1 MEKNKS
7 FLGCAMLFLA
17 AFFWGTT
24 TVVQSMAAAADLPSF
39 TYLAARS
46 FVGAI
51 ALWAVVLL
59 RQVLGRRSS
68 KGASVLPQSPSERK
82 TALKGGILCGA
93 VLTGAAYLHQQGIVF
108 GASAG
113 EVGFLTSLYMLFVP
127 LFSFLLYRRKVSANV
142 LFGAVFMLV
151 GLYFLCIMD
160 TDRSS
165 LNFGHLFEIGCAV
178 VFAFHILAVERYR
191 TIDGM
196 LLSSIQFTVCGLI
209 STVCALIFEQPS
221 FSALLEN
228 WFPICFAGIC
238 SSAIGFTL
246 QIYGQKY
253 APATIATILMS
264 MESVIALL
272 AEWLC
277 NVTGLFV
284 GKNPVEMTAFKV
296 IGCILAFAGILMS
309 QLKFFSR
316 KEK

>member
-1 MEKNKS
+1 MKKNKS

-39 TYLAARS
+39 TYLSARS

-51 ALWAVVLL
+51 ALLVVILL
-59 RQVLGRRSS
+59 RQVLGKRSQ
-68 KGASVLPQSPSERK
+68 KGASVLPASSSEWKRV
-82 TALKGGILCGA
+82 LKGGMLCGL
-93 VLTGAAYLHQQGIVF
+93 VLTVASYLQQQGIVF

-127 LFSFLLYRRKVSANV
+127 LFSFFLYHRKVSGNV
-142 LFGAVFMLV
+142 LFGAIFMLV

-160 TDRSS
+160 ADQSS
-165 LNFGHLFEIGCAV
+165 FNFGHLFETGCAV
-178 VFAFHILAVERYR
+178 AFAFHILAVERYR

-196 LLSSIQFTVCGLI
+196 LLSCIQFTVCGVV
-209 STVCALIFEQPS
+209 SAVCALIFEQS
-221 FSALLEN
+221 SLSALLEN

-277 NVTGLFV
+277 SVTGLVV
-284 GKNPVEMTAFKV
+284 GKNPVEMTVFKV
-296 IGCILAFAGILMS
+296 IGCVLAFAGILIS
-309 QLKFFSR
+309 QLSFLSP

>member
-17 AFFWGTT
+17 AFLWGTT

-68 KGASVLPQSPSERK
+68 KGVSVLPQSPSERK

-93 VLTGAAYLHQQGIVF
+93 VLTGAAYLQQQGIVF

-142 LFGAVFMLV
+142 LFGAVSCWSV
-151 GLYFLCIMD
+151 CI
-160 TDRSS
+160 
-165 LNFGHLFEIGCAV
+165 
-178 VFAFHILAVERYR
+178 
-191 TIDGM
+191 
-196 LLSSIQFTVCGLI
+196 
-209 STVCALIFEQPS
+209 
-221 FSALLEN
+221 FSALWTPTGRPSISDISLK
-228 WFPICFAGIC
+228 
-238 SSAIGFTL
+238 SAVRWHLPFTF
-246 QIYGQKY
+246 
-253 APATIATILMS
+253 
-264 MESVIALL
+264 
-272 AEWLC
+272 W
-277 NVTGLFV
+277 
-284 GKNPVEMTAFKV
+284 
-296 IGCILAFAGILMS
+296 
-309 QLKFFSR
+309 R
-316 KEK
+316 